1 MAYKIELSE
10 TVARELDEK
19 MRTERDVKVYRRLH
33 YLDLK
38 RRGYSQQQISDI
50 LGVSLGQLTNW
61 SKVFLSQGL
70 EGLCYLKYEGK
81 RHSRLTP
88 YVEEIRQHVKEN
100 SVSTLTALQH
110 WIQEEFKIYV
120 EQSWLS
126 RWIKKNSIALIR
138 RHA

>member
-1 MAYKIELSE
+1 MAYKIELSK
-10 TVARELDEK
+10 TVARELEE
-19 MRTERDVKVYRRLH
+19 RLTTERDVKVHRRLH

-61 SKVFLSQGL
+61 SKLFLSQGL

-81 RHSRLTP
+81 RQSRLAP
-88 YVEEIRQHVKEN
+88 YMDEIRGYVKEN
-100 SVSTLTALQH
+100 SVSTLAALQH

-126 RWIKKNSIALIR
+126 RWIKKNSIALTR